1 MYFTINALF
10 FSDDSIDNLYKEKGK
25 YNFIYQI
32 PQILYSSII
41 SSITNLILKKLSLSQ
56 RDILSVKQSLEIKQA
71 EIQCKKVKGCLKI
84 KSIIFMIIGILLLM
98 FFWYYISCFCSVFV
112 NTQISLLKDTIISY
126 CLSMIYPFGLNL
138 LPGFFRIPVIKSR
151 NKKCLYRISK
161 ILAFI

>member
-1 MYFTINALF
+1 
-10 FSDDSIDNLYKEKGK
+10 
-25 YNFIYQI
+25 
-32 PQILYSSII
+32 
-41 SSITNLILKKLSLSQ
+41 
-56 RDILSVKQSLEIKQA
+56 
-71 EIQCKKVKGCLKI
+71 
-84 KSIIFMIIGILLLM
+84 MIIGILLLM

-138 LPGFFRIPVIKSR
+138 FPGFFRIPAIKSR